1 MSMVEVH
8 LPQPLFALSNECV
21 TQRSRLRV
29 LLHFVDNRY
38 NFGVFCFGLANCYFA
53 ERGAKREKKKL
64 NYPVRDKNR
73 KNYSAGSRE
82 LSRIQSAALISIILL
97 CGIHIAFCSILL
109 SPPDP
114 KTTLRIARGALSP
127 FTLAPEIPAR
137 RSCRHRDKSDH
148 VDPVPKRLSAPA

>member
-1 MSMVEVH
+1 MVEVH

-29 LLHFVDNRY
+29 LLHFVDNTY

-64 NYPVRDKNR
+64 NYPVSDKNR

-82 LSRIQSAALISIILL
+82 LSGTYGSYPTTRRLVRSLNIRPSPRAICQPR
-97 CGIHIAFCSILL
+97 GI
-109 SPPDP
+109 
-114 KTTLRIARGALSP
+114 TN
-127 FTLAPEIPAR
+127 
-137 RSCRHRDKSDH
+137 
-148 VDPVPKRLSAPA
+148 